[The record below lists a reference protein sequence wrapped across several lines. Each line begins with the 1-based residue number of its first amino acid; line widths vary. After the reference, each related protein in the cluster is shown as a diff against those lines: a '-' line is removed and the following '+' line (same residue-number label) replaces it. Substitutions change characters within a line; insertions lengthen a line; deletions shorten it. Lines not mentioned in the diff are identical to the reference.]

1 MIPQGRKEGRRER
14 VGVLEIKRH
23 IGLQT
28 NTQGAKQML
37 LQPNEFVVQFLSPL
51 CRCVKTIPHSPSV
64 CHLVCACVCVCVC
77 VCVRVCLAVF
87 RWFTAQCIVH

>member
-1 MIPQGRKEGRRER
+1 M
-14 VGVLEIKRH
+14 GVLEIKRH

-77 VCVRVCLAVF
+77 VYVCAWQYFGGLLLNVLSIECLF
-87 RWFTAQCIVH
+87 STS